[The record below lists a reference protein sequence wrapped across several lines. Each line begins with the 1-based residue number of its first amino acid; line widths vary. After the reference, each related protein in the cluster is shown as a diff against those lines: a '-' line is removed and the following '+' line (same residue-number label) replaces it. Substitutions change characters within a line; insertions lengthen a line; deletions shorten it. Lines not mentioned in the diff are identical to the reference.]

1 MTQQM
6 ADFER
11 KSAIDVKGGEKGL
24 LKKPAAVNPREMRV
38 SNVVESR
45 EVALWQDFANIEAIK
60 TIFGS
65 RL

>member
-6 ADFER
+6 ADLER
-11 KSAIDVKGGEKGL
+11 KSAIDVKGGEKVL